1 MDRDFAQAVPG
12 RAGAAFSLPRPEVLA
27 RRAELKRLMRGYFDE
42 RGFLEV
48 ETPVRIAAP
57 APEEYIDCIP
67 CDGKFLRPSP
77 ELEMKLLL
85 AAGCDRIYQ
94 FGPCFRAGEHGWKH
108 REEFTMLEYYMT
120 GCDYDTLRGFTAELL
135 RKSLTAANRGDPVLR
150 FRGETLDL
158 AAEPEVISVEEAF
171 RRFTDVTMEAADRSD
186 RFDELMVTRIEPEL
200 GRGRLTF
207 LTDYPASRASLARL
221 KPGRPEFAE
230 RWELYLAGVE
240 LANAYSELTDGAE
253 QLARFAA
260 AREFRKRR
268 GAPEYGRPAAFE
280 ALLTAGKLPRCTG
293 CALGFDR
300 LAMILCDTADLGE
313 IRVCDPGRNT
323 GDAPEDA

>member
-1 MDRDFAQAVPG
+1 MNCEKTQAVPDS
-12 RAGAAFSLPRPEVLA
+12 GAAFSLPKPAELA
-27 RRAELKRLMRGYFDE
+27 RRAELKRLMRAFFDE
-42 RGFLEV
+42 HGFLEV

-85 AAGCDRIYQ
+85 GAGYEKIYQ

-108 REEFTMLEYYMT
+108 REEFTMLEYYIA
-120 GCDYDTLRGFTAELL
+120 GCDYDTLRDFTAELL
-135 RKSLTAANRGDPVLR
+135 RRTLTAANNGDPVLR
-150 FRGETLDL
+150 FRGEALDI
-158 AAEPEVISVEEAF
+158 AAAPEVISVAEAF
-171 RRFTDVTMEAADRSD
+171 RRFTDVSMEEADRSD

-200 GRGRLTF
+200 GRGRLSF

-221 KPGRPEFAE
+221 KPGSPAVAE

-260 AREFRKRR
+260 ARDFRRQR
-268 GAPEYGRPAAFE
+268 GALAYHRPAAFE
-280 ALLTAGKLPRCTG
+280 AMLAAGRLPRCTG
-293 CALGFDR
+293 SALGFDR
-300 LAMILCDTADLGE
+300 LAMILCDAEDLGAV
-313 IRVCDPGRNT
+313 RVCDP
-323 GDAPEDA
+323 A